1 MFKKVD
7 SALALGSSNSSGNGG
22 SGSGGT
28 SILGGMNIVAS
39 NDLNE
44 TVYMYITMVL
54 R

>member
-7 SALALGSSNSSGNGG
+7 SALALGSGSTSGGG
-22 SGSGGT
+22 SGGGGT

-44 TVYMYITMVL
+44 TVCL
-54 R
+54 LL